1 MTVLT
6 SVESLRVKFGG
17 TAATGP
23 VTLGQL
29 NTLQWV
35 TRGEAFFGIV
45 EWYLDIPAGAT
56 LDDVAQAL
64 AVLLTRHE
72 SLRTTYPEGPEPV
85 QQVIG
90 SGELAIEVYALDEP
104 AGEIDTLEVARE
116 LAARL
121 RGQPFDIST
130 DLPVRVALATSE
142 GAPVAAAMTFSHVA
156 ADFIAMTVV
165 GRQFT
170 ELAADP
176 ASRLAGGRTHQPLD
190 QAAAERS
197 DRLQRR
203 ADTAVR
209 YWTERLASAPRCLYA
224 APYRAEHDEGP
235 WTGWLRSPAAAL
247 AVPHITERTG
257 GTRSMVVLA
266 ALLGLLSWRTG
277 QPTCVF
283 VSLASNR
290 FEPKLRDY
298 VGTLA
303 QDTLLTVDAGTASFD
318 ELVRRTGN
326 ATLRSARHGFFDVYR
341 LQEAVRAVCRQR
353 GIAFERDCA
362 VNNLLVAPVNDTP
375 AVLRPVAQV
384 PDALADTTLHWWKP
398 PPGESLLRLD
408 LVEVDGLFNF
418 GLWTCDT
425 GRIPRHEI
433 EMLLRALEA
442 VLVAA
447 AAGDVDLGALGELTG
462 VRPIERGPDWLR
474 VDGSWIELSEVR
486 RLLAD
491 ALGTPAVAVFA
502 AGDPAELVGYAPA
515 TDRIRTPEQAHEA
528 CLAALPGRYTA
539 ITPRR
544 YVLCDGAPEEPAD
557 REQWLLRPVL
567 AQGDGRQAP
576 DAGR

>member
-1 MTVLT
+1 MVVPLLSAPAGRRLAGRMTALT
-6 SVESLRVKFGG
+6 PIECLPVKFGG

-35 TRGEAFFGIV
+35 TKGEAFFGIV
-45 EWYLDIPAGAT
+45 EWYLDIPAGAS
-56 LDDVAQAL
+56 LDDVAQAM

-72 SLRTTYPEGPEPV
+72 SLRTLYPDGPEPV
-85 QQVIG
+85 QQVLG
-90 SGELAIEVYALDEP
+90 SGELVIDVYEV
-104 AGEIDTLEVARE
+104 AGAVDTLETARE

-121 RGQPFDIST
+121 RGRPFDVRA
-130 DLPVRVALATSE
+130 DLPVRMALAVRDGVPE
-142 GAPVAAAMTFSHVA
+142 AAALAFSHVA

-165 GRQFT
+165 GRQFA

-176 ASRLAGGRTHQPLD
+176 ASRLAAGRTHQPLD

-197 DRLQRR
+197 DRLRRR
-203 ADTAVR
+203 ADNAVR
-209 YWTERLASAPRCLYA
+209 HWAQRLATAPRCLYA
-224 APYRAEHDEGP
+224 APYRAEYDEGP

-277 QPTCVF
+277 QRDCVA

-290 FEPKLRDY
+290 FEPRLRDY

-303 QDTLLTVDAGTASFD
+303 QDTLLSVDAGTDSFD
-318 ELVRRTGN
+318 ELVRRTGT
-326 ATLRSARHGFFDVYR
+326 ATLRSAKHGYFDVYR
-341 LQEAVRAVCRQR
+341 MQEAVREVCHQR
-353 GIAFERDCA
+353 GIEFERDCA
-362 VNNLLVAPVNDTP
+362 VNNLLVAPVNQTP
-375 AVLRPVAQV
+375 TVLRPVAQV
-384 PDALADTTLHWWKP
+384 PEALADTTLHWWKP

-433 EMLLRALEA
+433 EALLRGLEA

-447 AAGDVDLGALGELTG
+447 AGGDLDLRRLGGITG
-462 VRPIERGPDWLR
+462 LAPIARGPEWSI
-474 VDGSWIELSEVR
+474 VDGSWVELPEVR
-486 RLLAD
+486 RLLVE
-491 ALGTPAVAVFA
+491 ALRTTAAVSIED
-502 AGDPAELVGYAPA
+502 GRLVGHLAA
-515 TDRIRTPEQAHEA
+515 TDSVRTPEQAHAA
-528 CLAALPGRYTA
+528 CMAALPGRYTA
-539 ITPRR
+539 ITPAW
-544 YVLCDGAPEEPAD
+544 YVIRDGD
-557 REQWLLRPVL
+557 TVL
-567 AQGDGRQAP
+567 AQGDGR
-576 DAGR
+576 R